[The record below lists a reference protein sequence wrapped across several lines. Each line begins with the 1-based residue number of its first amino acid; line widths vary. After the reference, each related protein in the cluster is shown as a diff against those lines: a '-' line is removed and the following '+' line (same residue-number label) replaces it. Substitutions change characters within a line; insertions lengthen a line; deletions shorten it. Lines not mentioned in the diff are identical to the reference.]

1 MVASTASFH
10 ITSDTLTPGLK
21 AFPPKLDAQVAQTV
35 DYFAVRSESY
45 MKENA
50 PWTDRTGN
58 ARNLLHATA
67 FHEPPVRHGISLAHG
82 VPYGIW
88 LEVRFEGK
96 NAIIN
101 PTLEQVGPELM
112 DAFRLL
118 IARM

>member
-1 MVASTASFH
+1 MVDKGRLV
-10 ITSDTLTPGLK
+10 ITHDTLTPGLK
-21 AFPPKLDAQVAQTV
+21 AFPPKLDAAISQTI

-58 ARNLLHATA
+58 ARSGLRATP
-67 FHEPPVRHGISLAHG
+67 FHEPPIRHGIILSHS

-101 PTLEQVGPELM
+101 PTLEQMGPELM
-112 DAFRLL
+112 GTFREL
-118 IARM
+118 IARV